1 MSHGA
6 SASLGLRSGH
16 LPKFQSQSQGT
27 GAICPSRITS
37 ISSPQTRVHA
47 LVLFLSCPWPQEP
60 QRSFRDAKKA
70 AVFCLRF
77 LPCSTHGKLPPELVT
92 ASAVTKAPRMAWVGG
107 GLCILVLPCA
117 LPVWFL
123 ASHSTSPS
131 FRFLICKMG
140 QEGINSL
147 MCIQCLAYSKCL
159 E

>member
-1 MSHGA
+1 MEPL
-6 SASLGLRSGH
+6 ASLGLSEVWASPEVSESVPGHWSH
-16 LPKFQSQSQGT
+16 LPLKDHLNFQPTDQGT
-27 GAICPSRITS
+27 CPGSFPELSLASGAPEVFQRCQKGCRVLSEIPPLFYSWQVAPRAGHCLCCDK
-37 ISSPQTRVHA
+37 SPQNGMGV
-47 LVLFLSCPWPQEP
+47 
-60 QRSFRDAKKA
+60 
-70 AVFCLRF
+70 
-77 LPCSTHGKLPPELVT
+77 
-92 ASAVTKAPRMAWVGG
+92 G